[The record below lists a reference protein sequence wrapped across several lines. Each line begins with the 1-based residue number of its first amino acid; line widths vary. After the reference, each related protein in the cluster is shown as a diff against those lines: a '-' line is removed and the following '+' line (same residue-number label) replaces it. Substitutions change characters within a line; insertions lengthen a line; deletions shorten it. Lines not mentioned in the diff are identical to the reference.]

1 MKNVWRRTLSLVL
14 SGVLLLGSVPVQAF
28 ATEEVVEEVLEE
40 VVTEPQTT
48 QQTQTVVTATDE
60 VANTGVEAQSNPKVD
75 YPLVVNDEQIS
86 SDRAENILENGT
98 AVFDTATSEE
108 NVTTNRLTLTGAEM
122 QSVVWLYFESH
133 KTYGPELTVYL
144 PEDTES
150 TITEELKTEG
160 DLPGIIRI
168 TGEGKLNVG
177 NMEVTGSLTVE
188 DAVIHV
194 TGDAHFVIG
203 AGNLTEEGAANVGTL
218 IGNGYYRT
226 EENGEFT
233 PVTEK
238 TEIPVDAAYL
248 EFISADHL
256 AEGYVQTDDGKH
268 YKICNDSECPLV
280 DDEKPECAEHT
291 TTSEATCAAKAVC
304 SVCGEYGDV
313 NADNCIRSATKYKI
327 DEINH
332 ELVYSCCNATIEAA
346 EPHDCEYVISEDQT
360 SMVLTCKDCKYEQ
373 GEPIAITAP
382 VGTVNGEVDW
392 NNGSHPVTVNHAD
405 AKITY
410 FKDSVPA
417 DKQGGEETAPTAPG
431 KYIALVM
438 VEGQELRMEFV
449 IKQKAL
455 TGDMV
460 TLTPDSVDY
469 DGQMQS
475 LPEVTVTDVNPLE
488 EGKDYDVVYSRD
500 NVAVVEGTEATV
512 NAGVIKITVT
522 GKGNYTSTAEKAFTI
537 KKATATAALF
547 TFTPPAEAQLAYN
560 GYVKE
565 ATLVPKNDVK
575 GMGETEIRYY
585 KNGQV
590 STPKDVGDYEVRV
603 FVKGTGNYSEG
614 EVSDTDWKF
623 TILPVNLEFTVSVD
637 GVETAAVADNA
648 ITIVEESKRICGQES
663 IITVKDIN
671 VSVGGQTDE
680 SPVFSVLYQKN
691 GGEKKSA
698 PDAGENT
705 YYVIYNGKIG
715 DVEYKDIEVF
725 SGRITIAK
733 RPANPTVAAVTG
745 LTDRAADKGKAL
757 ITVTADG
764 EKLKYSVNNGAWTET
779 VPTVKESGVYTIKYM
794 VEDSENIIGN
804 QNFSPVEVV
813 VEPYLTATYGE
824 MLAQV
829 QDRIVCASG
838 TWTFEEPKDTTEVGA
853 VNNEGNPHNM
863 SFTPNGASQVTKTNY
878 PVKVYVSAAHI
889 TLDFDVVKRHHSYN
903 RGNEIRPSVTVK
915 EKVNANAR
923 EATPTDPFPNTE
935 YELIYSNNKNPG
947 KAQVTIRSKGNY
959 VFDNPEEEL
968 TKEFI
973 IYRLGNLNLKDDAT
987 AVPPELKDSN
997 GKVYATGADI
1007 KAALAEKYDEKS
1019 YPKER
1024 RTYVKYLMM
1033 NEGTSPRYD
1042 EFYWPD
1048 GGSGTLTWDYD
1059 KIVTKD
1065 DNFKIYGMYTVT
1077 SERLGTEAGEIFEM
1091 KEVTDTPDVNE
1102 FYVGA
1107 DGIQFKLKN
1116 YAVLC
1121 FAAEVDLSKEY
1132 KISKSI
1138 TLDGKTSTKG
1148 SLTVKVDSKTAT
1160 KATYGT
1166 EVTVTAKANSGYSI
1180 VSVTVTDANGK
1191 TVKTEQNNSTYTFN
1205 MPASDV
1211 TVTMKLKQTT
1221 STSKNPYSGDTSHIY
1236 LWLTMMAA
1244 SVVGIVA
1251 LVILWIKKRRK

>member
-1 MKNVWRRTLSLVL
+1 MKNVWTRTLSLVL

-28 ATEEVVEEVLEE
+28 ATEEVVEEALEE

-48 QQTQTVVTATDE
+48 QQPQNVVTAADE

-75 YPLVVNDEQIS
+75 YPLVVNDEQIN
-86 SDRAENILENGT
+86 SDQAADILENGK
-98 AVFDTATSEE
+98 AVFGTATSEE
-108 NVTTNRLTLTGAEM
+108 NVTTNTLTLNNAQME
-122 QSVVWLYFESH
+122 SVVWLYYESH
-133 KTYGPELTVYL
+133 KTCGPELTVYL
-144 PEDTES
+144 PEGTES

-168 TGEGKLNVG
+168 TGEGKLKVG
-177 NMEVTGSLTVE
+177 HIDTCHLIIENADVEGKYGSDGFVRNAE
-188 DAVIHV
+188 D
-194 TGDAHFVIG
+194 
-203 AGNLTEEGAANVGTL
+203 
-218 IGNGYYRT
+218 
-226 EENGEFT
+226 GEFA
-233 PVTEK
+233 PVTAEN
-238 TEIPVDAAYL
+238 EISVEGDYLEYVAASHVDWVDAGTQHYKTCADDECVL
-248 EFISADHL
+248 REGVVLDLADHRP
-256 AEGYVQTDDGKH
+256 A
-268 YKICNDSECPLV
+268 
-280 DDEKPECAEHT
+280 
-291 TTSEATCAAKAVC
+291 SEATCIAKAVC
-304 SVCGEYGDV
+304 EVCGGEYGDT
-313 NADNCIRSATKYKI
+313 NSENHMDTQTEYQI
-327 DEINH
+327 DH
-332 ELVYSCCNATIEAA
+332 EQGTHVLVYSCCKMLYGASVE
-346 EPHDCEYVISEDQT
+346 EPHDYEYVISEDQA
-360 SMVLTCKDCKYEQ
+360 SMGLTCKVCKHES

-417 DKQGGEETAPTAPG
+417 DKQGGEKTAPTAPG

-438 VEGQELRMEFV
+438 VEGQELRMEFA
-449 IKQKAL
+449 IKQKTL
-455 TGDMV
+455 TEEMV
-460 TLTPDSVDY
+460 TLTPNSVDY
-469 DGQMQS
+469 DGQIQS

-522 GKGNYTSTAEKAFTI
+522 GKGNYTGTAEKTFTI

-648 ITIVEESKRICGQES
+648 ITIAEESKRIYGQEN
-663 IITVKDIN
+663 IIIVKDIN
-671 VSVGGQTDE
+671 VSVDGQTDE

-733 RPANPTVAAVTG
+733 RPANPTVTAVAG
-745 LTDRAADKGKAL
+745 LTDQDEGKPL
-757 ITVTADG
+757 ITVEAEG
-764 EKLKYSVNNGAWTET
+764 ERMKYSVNGAGWQDTI
-779 VPTVKESGVYTIKYM
+779 PTVDGSGVYEIRYR
-794 VEDSENIIGN
+794 VEESESITGS
-804 QNFSPVEVV
+804 QNFNPVEVV
-813 VEPYLTATYGE
+813 VVPYLTATYGE
-824 MLAQV
+824 VLAQV
-829 QDRIVCASG
+829 ETRIVCASG

-863 SFTPNGASQVTKTNY
+863 SFIPKDASQVTKTNY

-889 TLDFDVVKRHHSYN
+889 TLDFDVAKRHHSYN
-903 RGNEIRPSVTVK
+903 RGNDIRPSVTVK
-915 EKVNANAR
+915 EKVNADAR
-923 EATPTDPFPNTE
+923 EATAIDPFPNTE
-935 YELIYSNNKNPG
+935 YELMYSNNKNPG

-987 AVPPELKDSN
+987 AVPPQLKDSN
-997 GKVYATGADI
+997 GEVYATGADI
-1007 KAALAEKYDEKS
+1007 KAALSEKYDEKS

-1059 KIVTKD
+1059 RIVTKD
-1065 DNFKIYGMYTVT
+1065 DNFKIYGMYMVT
-1077 SERLGTEAGEIFEM
+1077 SERLATEAGEIFEM

-1121 FAAEVDLSKEY
+1121 FAAEADLSKEY

-1148 SLTVKVDSKTAT
+1148 TLTVKVDSKTAT

-1166 EVTVTAKANSGYSI
+1166 EVTVTAKANSGYSV
-1180 VSVTVTDANGK
+1180 VSVTVTDANGT
-1191 TVKTEQNNSTYTFN
+1191 TVKTEQDDSTYTFN

-1211 TVTMKLKQTT
+1211 TVTLKLKKTT
-1221 STSKNPYSGDTSHIY
+1221 SSSKNPYSGDTSHIY